1 MKYEVRNAGREESK
15 FFSAYHDPRF
25 TSDGQERI
33 MTALTCFDK
42 DGMAAHKTMMSGKIR
57 FYEKQSERYGH
68 FIRSGE

>member
-1 MKYEVRNAGREESK
+1 VRDAGCGMRDGRSLR

-25 TSDGQERI
+25 ASDGQERI
-33 MTALTCFDK
+33 MTAN
-42 DGMAAHKTMMSGKIR
+42 KTMMSGKIR